1 MANALTMGRLLLIP
15 VFIYV
20 LTHAPAGP
28 SVAAAVIFAV
38 ASVTDW
44 LDGQVARRTGT
55 VTEFGKFADPLAD
68 RLLAGSALIILL
80 MQHKLPTAAVMIVL
94 VRDCIVMAGYYVL
107 ARRKIQLPVTLLGKV
122 TTAVLMIAIFLVLLG
137 ARWAIPVFWAGV
149 VLSVV
154 SGVAYSV
161 RGVRQVYRPRPGVVT
176 AGGNR
181 SAGGRR

>member
-1 MANALTMGRLLLIP
+1 VANALTMGRLLLIP

-20 LTHAPAGP
+20 LTHSAGGP

-38 ASVTDW
+38 ASFTDW

-80 MQHKLPTAAVMIVL
+80 VQNRLQTAAVMIIV
-94 VRDCIVMAGYYVL
+94 VRDCVVMAGYYVL
-107 ARRKIQLPVTLLGKV
+107 ARRKIHVPVLVVGKI
-122 TTAVLMIAIFLVLLG
+122 TTGVLMVAILLVLLG
-137 ARWAIPVFWAGV
+137 SRWAELVLWVGV

-154 SGVAYSV
+154 SGVVYVV
-161 RGVRQVYRPRPGVVT
+161 RGIRQVYRPRPGVAT
-176 AGGNR
+176 ATGPPSGGG
-181 SAGGRR
+181 SG

>member
-20 LTHAPAGP
+20 LTHSGGGP

-38 ASVTDW
+38 ASITDW

-80 MQHKLPTAAVMIVL
+80 VQHRLPTTAVMIIL
-94 VRDCIVMAGYYVL
+94 VRDFIVMAGYYVL
-107 ARRKIQLPVTLLGKV
+107 ARRKISLPVIAIGKV
-122 TTAVLMIAIFLVLLG
+122 TTAVLMVAIFLVLLG
-137 ARWAIPVFWAGV
+137 SPWGEPVFWAGV
-149 VLSVV
+149 VLSMV
-154 SGVAYSV
+154 SGLIYVV
-161 RGVRQVYRPRPGVVT
+161 RGIRQVYRPRPGVVT
-176 AGGNR
+176 A
-181 SAGGRR
+181 AGPPQQGR